1 MSTTLLEQTRGAFVC
16 GGGLWKRATPS
27 THAERRPFSPPPSPS
42 PPPPTALHE
51 EIERLEKAVV
61 DDYLTEARG
70 HAERLAQAHRVRARL
85 DALADRARRAEA
97 LYADPT
103 GARETEI
110 AALKGGDAGNP
121 YAAFYARLGE
131 VRAHHAAH
139 PDPDVTPDGGDAPPP
154 VPPFAP
160 PFSGEEAG
168 GRCLDLHEQH
178 RLFLQR
184 GRKWWTR
191 AVSEEDADGAPAG
204 PDYITFAR
212 SLADFAAVPR
222 SARRSGAWRAYL
234 TSLATYLESFYD
246 RTQPLASLAALVGPR
261 VDPAASAFDAGTL
274 PGWEDRGLGG
284 PAAVAAAAASMGGS
298 RLALPAPTLD
308 VTAFSSP
315 SELEALGGDALRSA
329 LTALSLKAGGTP
341 AQRAVRLWL
350 TRDTPLD
357 QLDRSHFARGA
368 APPPRAAADPAR
380 AAATARA
387 TALLEAR
394 VAALVSAL
402 TPAIEETVAAVERK
416 QARTHEEAL
425 ADAEEAEAADAAAA
439 GGTAAAPPSDSDED
453 DFVYNPLKLPLGW
466 DGKPIPYWLYKLH
479 GLNHEFSCEICGGAT
494 YRGRREYERH
504 FRDAR
509 HAQGMRSLGIPNTKE
524 FFEVVRIDDAR
535 ALWAS
540 LQARKRGDGGGGG
553 GGEGDDE
560 EVEDA
565 DGNVYD
571 RRTYE
576 DLKKQGVL

>member
-1 MSTTLLEQTRGAFVC
+1 MVRLCVVC
-16 GGGLWKRATPS
+16 GC
-27 THAERRPFSPPPSPS
+27 AERPRQHSKTTSIVTL
-42 PPPPTALHE
+42 PPPPLPRHTALHE
-51 EIERLEKAVV
+51 EIERLEKAIV

-70 HAERLAQAHRVRARL
+70 HAERLAQAHRVRAQL
-85 DALADRARRAEA
+85 DALADRARSAEA

-103 GARETEI
+103 GARAAEI

-139 PDPDVTPDGGDAPPP
+139 PDPDVTPDGSDAPPP

-160 PFSGEEAG
+160 TFTGEEAG
-168 GRCLDLHEQH
+168 GRCLDLHEHH
-178 RLFLQR
+178 RLFLQH
-184 GRKWWTR
+184 GRRWWTR
-191 AVSEEDADGAPAG
+191 AASEDADGAPAG

-212 SLADFAAVPR
+212 SLADFASVPR
-222 SARRSGAWRAYL
+222 SARRSGAWRVYL
-234 TSLATYLESFYD
+234 TSLANYLESFYD

-261 VDPAASAFDAGTL
+261 VDAAASSFDAGTL

-284 PAAVAAAAASMGGS
+284 PAAVAAAAAAMGGS

-308 VTAFSSP
+308 VAAFASP

-329 LTALSLKAGGTP
+329 LTALGLKAGGTP
-341 AQRAVRLWL
+341 SQRAARLWL

-357 QLDRSHFARGA
+357 QLDRSHFAKGA
-368 APPPRAAADPAR
+368 APPPRAVADPAR
-380 AAATARA
+380 AAAITRA

-402 TPAIEETVAAVERK
+402 APAIEETVAAVERK

-439 GGTAAAPPSDSDED
+439 GGAAAAPPSDSDD
-453 DFVYNPLKLPLGW
+453 DDYVYNPLKLPLGW

-479 GLNHEFSCEICGGAT
+479 GLNHEFACEICGGAT

-509 HAQGMRSLGIPNTKE
+509 HAQGMRALGIPNTKE

-553 GGEGDDE
+553 CEADDE